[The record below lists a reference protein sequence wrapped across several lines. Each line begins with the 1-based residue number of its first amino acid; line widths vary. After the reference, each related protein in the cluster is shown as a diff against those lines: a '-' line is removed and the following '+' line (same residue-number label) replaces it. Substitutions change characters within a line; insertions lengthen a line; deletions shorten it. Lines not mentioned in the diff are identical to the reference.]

1 MSRLSLAVASGDYS
15 PVAVCDLLL
24 WRAGS
29 RRAGF
34 SSWTRELSSC
44 SSQAL
49 EHGSVAVVLGL
60 SCSATCGIFL
70 DQGLNRSP
78 LHCKGD
84 S

>member
-49 EHGSVAVVLGL
+49 EHGSVAVVHG
-60 SCSATCGIFL
+60 SGS
-70 DQGLNRSP
+70 
-78 LHCKGD
+78 
-84 S
+84 